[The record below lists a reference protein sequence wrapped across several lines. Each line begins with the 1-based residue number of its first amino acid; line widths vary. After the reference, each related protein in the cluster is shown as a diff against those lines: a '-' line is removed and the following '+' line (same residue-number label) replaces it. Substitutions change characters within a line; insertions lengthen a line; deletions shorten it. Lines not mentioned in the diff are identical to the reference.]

1 MSHVEFAYNRSV
13 HSTTYYSPFEVGYG
27 FNPLT
32 PLGMLPFPS
41 NEYDN
46 FDGKKKA
53 DRFLSKSCMHKFEPT
68 LRRRMNNMKSK

>member
-1 MSHVEFAYNRSV
+1 MF
-13 HSTTYYSPFEVGYG
+13 G

-68 LRRRMNNMKSK
+68 LRRRMNNMQSK